1 MGKHNKH
8 PDRSPGRNNNDLAAN
23 QPSKAKLAYK
33 IIIFAT
39 ATMKFV
45 TEILHYVAWGRRPA
59 TLTRKGQPTW

>member
-23 QPSKAKLAYK
+23 EPSKAKLAYK

-39 ATMKFV
+39 ATVKLL
-45 TEILHYVAWGRRPA
+45 TEVLHYVA
-59 TLTRKGQPTW
+59 